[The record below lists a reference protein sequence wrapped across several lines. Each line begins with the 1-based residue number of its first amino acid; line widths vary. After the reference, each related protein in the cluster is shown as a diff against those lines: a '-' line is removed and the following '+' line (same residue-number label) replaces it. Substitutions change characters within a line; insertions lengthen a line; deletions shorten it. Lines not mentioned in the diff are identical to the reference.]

1 MKRTIVSVLVIIIM
15 VLGGF
20 GYLVNISSGWNS
32 SQEHQGLS
40 TKDTNVVKVIS
51 DRYETRAISS
61 TVSNTVYISGTYII
75 NQTTVDPLTGQKG
88 KYGFDANVVVTST
101 GKLIVE
107 NATLYFLSDVNHRY
121 SLTVNGGLYFYNVTF
136 TIAHGLVEPYFPFK
150 FTISGPSYSKVE
162 IINSRLLF
170 PGWFNVTNK
179 NGNVVIYNTTFAK
192 MSSSPTDYPAPPSY
206 GPTPYF
212 YNSKVY
218 IGNTQFRNLFKNQT
232 GGSGNIGWIND
243 TTGYT
248 ISSSSG
254 AVIDNFQESKLY
266 SWYWSYVVLK
276 NVAVRVDYSNAT
288 GYDSSSNFIIEYENK
303 QLLNMTIQA
312 LSNGASGILN
322 ANILLM
328 EYGWTPNQFYEK
340 LSSGDIRVYVTN
352 SKNKTVTISKVSF
365 GIEIEKNLLKYGIKK
380 FSFNVIGSTLYLRDV
395 YVDVDY
401 SPRADLGVS
410 HNMFYFTGASRMY
423 ALNLTIN
430 DTGKS
435 PRYDT
440 AFLMN
445 DSNSEAYILRYSL
458 TKVYFR
464 NISLDGLNVSATP
477 YPVDF
482 SDNSQLISEMMGVMR
497 TYVENTAL
505 IPLMKLGDV
514 RISGNVIYDKTVNG
528 RVYLPLLSDIINQTE
543 EPNSKFV
550 GVYQLSIKNST
561 KEFYHAQIGLGY
573 YPWLLV
579 SNNTCIENITLDKY
593 KDVDIGVKSVD
604 VVSASPYVPGRSE
617 SIRVSVE
624 NYGKDE
630 ADGVEVYVY
639 INGNLYKVYDVGTI
653 GGQESKEYE
662 WEINGSEFPT
672 NGSYNISVDVVQE
685 WDYNLSNNRGSVVI
699 NVGSI
704 WVSAWQIGEAIRYHD
719 VWINYTI
726 SSVYYWSGVK
736 IYVYLDNES
745 NLLNESEVNIRS
757 GNTFM
762 SFEWYISGAVAP
774 GTHYIRVYMDNGVE
788 IGVYRIE
795 IKRDVDIGV
804 KSVDVVSAS
813 PYVPGRS
820 ESIRVSVENYGKDE
834 ADGVEVYVY
843 INGNLYKVYDVGT
856 IGGQESKEY
865 EWEINGSE
873 FPTNGGY
880 NISIDVVQEW
890 DYNLSNNRGSVL
902 INVGS
907 IWVSAWSV
915 GTPVRYSSI
924 WVNVTLNSEYS
935 WNNVGIY
942 LYLDNRTVVVN
953 STVTNINKGLTEIS
967 FGWYISDNV
976 SAGPHTLLLYLSNGV
991 FLGSFS
997 INVKR
1002 DIDLAVSS
1010 LSITPNQVYI
1020 GETLSIQASIVNLGK
1035 EAPSSAMV
1043 YINIYDP
1050 LGTLVQNKTFAY
1062 PSTYALSFV
1071 PNMVGDYRVEVK
1083 VVAPGDYVSSNNVMS
1098 KVFTVYA
1105 EPFTL
1110 SISAGNEY
1118 VNGTNIVVNV
1128 TVTSNVD
1135 ANASLVLYI
1144 PDWNMALNPITP
1156 KNPVN
1161 LKANTPVTVAFLI
1174 QKTFYQRYLKGKAS
1188 INVVYQINITSDIT
1202 GNAKYVHPGKEF
1214 VIKEKTNFVLSSLL
1228 ITQGE
1233 RQVST
1238 VAEGVKIGI
1247 HFIVRNYGGLPGA
1260 LDYVILD
1267 NGKPL
1272 IWGKAGI
1279 LAPGNYKVIFYNYT
1293 VTSLG
1298 THNIEVKV
1306 NPNGTVQESIYGD
1319 DVAVKK
1325 LNVIMPSLKII
1336 VTSYS
1341 LEHNTKVYVGDTL
1354 VVVVKIINM
1363 NATESQGK
1371 TIYMKGVKVQ
1381 LILTGGLGTYTQTTN
1396 AYGLAIFH
1404 IKATAPGTYNP
1415 QLQLTYQ
1422 GYVEKYTPSGMAIN
1436 VEKKPFTL
1444 PWLWIIIIVIVAA
1457 IAGFFLYGYISFKRE
1472 APEYMVCGNCGHLIP
1487 ADSEKCPY
1495 CGVVFEKEKVK
1506 CPECGSWIDE
1516 DAKFCPVCGTIFM
1529 PPEDPEFKKYEKLKE
1544 NYEKYIDKYKEEA
1557 KKYIGEKFTT
1567 EEFFKWWKTHP
1578 EFISFLEWVK
1588 RQEEKIEG
1596 ATVRC
1601 PICGSLNPKGAKI
1614 CRVCGSPLPVF
1625 EEKEHEEKREE
1636 GKKETPVIPKEE
1648 LERLKRPGVVTVE
1661 EWAKR
1666 KQVEKREKEE
1676 EKKAGDTETGKK
1688 EEKELEKKEKKEEKP
1703 VVRKK
1708 IIKKV
1713 IAVKKEKE

>member
-1 MKRTIVSVLVIIIM
+1 MKRTIVSVLVILIM

-40 TKDTNVVKVIS
+40 TKDTNVIKVTS
-51 DRYETRAISS
+51 DRYETRAVSS

-75 NQTTVDPLTGQKG
+75 NQTTVDPLTGQRG

-150 FTISGPSYSKVE
+150 FIINGPSYSKVE

-179 NGNVVIYNTTFAK
+179 NGNVIIYNTTFGK

-232 GGSGNIGWIND
+232 GGNGNIGWIND
-243 TTGYT
+243 TTGYI

-266 SWYWSYVVLK
+266 PWYWDYVVLK
-276 NVAVRVDYSNAT
+276 NVAVRVDYSNST
-288 GYDSSSNFIIEYENK
+288 GYASSSNFIVEYENQ

-312 LSNGASGILN
+312 LSNGVPGVLN
-322 ANILLM
+322 ANIPLT
-328 EYGWTPNQFYEK
+328 EYGWTPNQFYQK

-352 SKNKTVTISKVSF
+352 SKNSTVTISKVSF
-365 GIEIEKNLLKYGIKK
+365 GIEIEKNLLKYGINK
-380 FSFNVIGSTLYLRDV
+380 FSFNVIGSTLYLRNV

-401 SPRADLGVS
+401 SPRVDLGVS

-464 NISLDGLNVSATP
+464 NISLDGLTVSATP

-482 SDNSQLISEMMGVMR
+482 SDNSQLISEMVDVMR

-514 RISGNVIYDKTVNG
+514 HISGNEIYDKTVNG

-550 GVYQLSIKNST
+550 GVYQLSVRNST

-579 SNNTCIENITLDKY
+579 SNNTYVENITLEKY

-639 INGNLYKVYDVGTI
+639 INGNLYKVYDVGVI
-653 GGQESKEYE
+653 GGEESKEYE
-662 WEINGSEFPT
+662 WEINGSEFLT
-672 NGSYNISVDVVQE
+672 NGNYNISV
-685 WDYNLSNNRGSVVI
+685 
-699 NVGSI
+699 
-704 WVSAWQIGEAIRYHD
+704 
-719 VWINYTI
+719 
-726 SSVYYWSGVK
+726 
-736 IYVYLDNES
+736 
-745 NLLNESEVNIRS
+745 
-757 GNTFM
+757 
-762 SFEWYISGAVAP
+762 
-774 GTHYIRVYMDNGVE
+774 
-788 IGVYRIE
+788 
-795 IKRDVDIGV
+795 
-804 KSVDVVSAS
+804 
-813 PYVPGRS
+813 
-820 ESIRVSVENYGKDE
+820 
-834 ADGVEVYVY
+834 
-843 INGNLYKVYDVGT
+843 
-856 IGGQESKEY
+856 
-865 EWEINGSE
+865 
-873 FPTNGGY
+873 
-880 NISIDVVQEW
+880 DVVQEW

-915 GTPVRYSSI
+915 GTPVRYHSI
-924 WVNVTLNSEYS
+924 WVNVTLNSVYS

-953 STVTNINKGLTEIS
+953 STVTKINKGLTEIS

-976 SAGPHTLLLYLSNGV
+976 SAGSHTLLVYLSNGV

-997 INVKR
+997 IDVKK

-1010 LSITPNQVYI
+1010 LSITPTQVYI
-1020 GETLSIQASIVNLGK
+1020 GETLSIQASIVNFGK
-1035 EAPSSAMV
+1035 EVPASAMV

-1144 PDWNMALNPITP
+1144 PEWNMALNPITP
-1156 KNPVN
+1156 KNPVA

-1238 VAEGVKIGI
+1238 VAEGVKISI

-1272 IWGKAGI
+1272 IWGKAGT

-1298 THNIEVKV
+1298 THNIEVKI

-1371 TIYMKGVKVQ
+1371 TVYMKGVKVQ

-1457 IAGFFLYGYISFKRE
+1457 IGGFFLYGYITFKRE

-1544 NYEKYIDKYKEEA
+1544 NYEKYIGKYKEEA

-1601 PICGSLNPKGAKI
+1601 PVCGSLNPKGAKI

-1625 EEKEHEEKREE
+1625 EEKEHEERREE

-1666 KQVEKREKEE
+1666 KQVEKKEREE
-1676 EKKAGDTETGKK
+1676 EKKAGETETGKR
-1688 EEKELEKKEKKEEKP
+1688 EEKESEKKEKKEEKP